1 MVERANQLDDHT
13 LVCYVS
19 RQQTLVLINYENRKI
34 FGYHQR
40 SFGPGLAAVD
50 VCLFGAA
57 ANGPLSGEETCC
69 VRAYVLVGAGD
80 VGGCGRCSWG

>member
-1 MVERANQLDDHT
+1 MLVGAGDVHGASEWPT
-13 LVCYVS
+13 L
-19 RQQTLVLINYENRKI
+19 Q
-34 FGYHQR
+34 
-40 SFGPGLAAVD
+40 AAVD